1 MLRLSGNILLSL
13 DYASQEQMDSH
24 VYFLMSELKEFTNS
38 NDKPIEIFVNNS
50 KRITALLANE
60 FQEELHGD
68 YIISFYYNNEDSVTY
83 FDSFVI
89 RVKHMLQYL
98 SNKIDISDIHLK
110 AEFSG
115 RSLGGTTI
123 STFPDL
129 LYSRIS
135 PGVQVFT
142 ISYPS

>member
-24 VYFLMSELKEFTNS
+24 IYFLMSELKEFTNS

-50 KRITALLANE
+50 KRITALLASE

-68 YIISFYYNNEDSVTY
+68 YIISFYYNNDDSVTY
-83 FDSFVI
+83 FDSFVL

-98 SNKIDISDIHLK
+98 SNKINISDTHLK
-110 AEFSG
+110 IEFDGYNESDE
-115 RSLGGTTI
+115 RVTKTVEL
-123 STFPDL
+123 
-129 LYSRIS
+129 
-135 PGVQVFT
+135 
-142 ISYPS
+142 

>member
-24 VYFLMSELKEFTNS
+24 VYFLMSELKEFVNS

-50 KRITALLANE
+50 KRITALLASE

-89 RVKHMLQYL
+89 RVKHMLDFL
-98 SNKIDISDIHLK
+98 SNKINISDTHLK
-110 AEFSG
+110 IEFNG
-115 RSLGGTTI
+115 YDENDEKVTKIVEL
-123 STFPDL
+123 
-129 LYSRIS
+129 
-135 PGVQVFT
+135 
-142 ISYPS
+142 

>member
-13 DYASQEQMDSH
+13 DYASQEQMDSR

-38 NDKPIEIFVNNS
+38 NDKPIEIFINNS
-50 KRITALLANE
+50 KRITALLASE

-83 FDSFVI
+83 FNSFVS
-89 RVKHMLQYL
+89 RVKQMLQYL
-98 SNKIDISDIHLK
+98 SGKIHISDIHLK

-115 RSLGGTTI
+115 YDENDKKVTK
-123 STFPDL
+123 TFE
-129 LYSRIS
+129 
-135 PGVQVFT
+135 FKEF
-142 ISYPS
+142 

>member
-24 VYFLMSELKEFTNS
+24 VYFLISELKEHVNS

-50 KRITALLANE
+50 KRITALLASE
-60 FQEELHGD
+60 FQEELRGD
-68 YIISFYYNNEDSVTY
+68 YIISFYYNNDDSVTY
-83 FDSFVI
+83 FDSFVL

-98 SNKIDISDIHLK
+98 SNKICIDDIHLK

-115 RSLGGTTI
+115 YDESDKKITKK
-123 STFPDL
+123 FEFQE
-129 LYSRIS
+129 
-135 PGVQVFT
+135 V
-142 ISYPS
+142 

>member
-13 DYASQEQMDSH
+13 DNASQEQMDSH
-24 VYFLMSELKEFTNS
+24 IYFLMSELKEFTNS

-50 KRITALLANE
+50 KRITALLASD

-83 FDSFVI
+83 FDSFVL

-98 SNKIDISDIHLK
+98 SNKIRISDTHLK
-110 AEFSG
+110 IEFNG
-115 RSLGGTTI
+115 YDETDKKVTKTVEL
-123 STFPDL
+123 
-129 LYSRIS
+129 
-135 PGVQVFT
+135 
-142 ISYPS
+142 